1 MAKKVK
7 DPNEFEPIVV
17 NACLMEPNTVY
28 EVVAKEPN
36 LNAPPI
42 YQELGSTK
50 ERMPGVSNSI
60 SLTQSDSGFFLNST
74 IFNKTDFKSDW
85 VKREQMA
92 KKYYEI
98 FAEPLRMYISE
109 IERIQIPTDDE
120 FFDKNYKNGQFSV
133 NIGESI
139 QFNTANPIERFKL
152 YIAIA
157 EGELCMKGKR
167 TEEEKEMGL
176 KDEQDMFHQ
185 DAQYAYI
192 SITERKSKQ
201 EKQSE
206 IEMEAS
212 YQFGDLLRKDKD
224 SLLSILSYINIP
236 VKKDT
241 PKSELNT
248 FFKTKIEPFK
258 LKLKEFVEMI
268 EKYNSNPEELKLEFD
283 IIDKIKSKKGKEI
296 LLKQGSSYY
305 YNDTVLGSNVKSIAS
320 TFMKPENKELLT
332 NFLENF

>member
-17 NACLMEPNTVY
+17 NGCLIEPNTVY

-224 SLLSILSYINIP
+224 SLLSILSYIN
-236 VKKDT
+236 K
-241 PKSELNT
+241 LNNPNLLY
-248 FFKTKIEPFK
+248 FKFIY
-258 LKLKEFVEMI
+258 L
-268 EKYNSNPEELKLEFD
+268 
-283 IIDKIKSKKGKEI
+283 
-296 LLKQGSSYY
+296 SS
-305 YNDTVLGSNVKSIAS
+305 I
-320 TFMKPENKELLT
+320 
-332 NFLENF
+332 

>member
-1 MAKKVK
+1 MSRAF
-7 DPNEFEPIVV
+7 NSGSIIQ
-17 NACLMEPNTVY
+17 
-28 EVVAKEPN
+28 N
-36 LNAPPI
+36 LNI
-42 YQELGSTK
+42 LNNILCS
-50 ERMPGVSNSI
+50 
-60 SLTQSDSGFFLNST
+60 QSDSGFFLNST

-176 KDEQDMFHQ
+176 KDEHDMFHQ

-258 LKLKEFVEMI
+258 LKLKEFVEII
-268 EKYNSNPEELKLEFD
+268 EKYNSNPDELKLEFD

>member
-17 NACLMEPNTVY
+17 NGCLIEPNTVY

-176 KDEQDMFHQ
+176 KDEHDMFHQ

-192 SITERKSKQ
+192 SITER
-201 EKQSE
+201 
-206 IEMEAS
+206 
-212 YQFGDLLRKDKD
+212 
-224 SLLSILSYINIP
+224 
-236 VKKDT
+236 
-241 PKSELNT
+241 
-248 FFKTKIEPFK
+248 
-258 LKLKEFVEMI
+258 
-268 EKYNSNPEELKLEFD
+268 
-283 IIDKIKSKKGKEI
+283 
-296 LLKQGSSYY
+296 
-305 YNDTVLGSNVKSIAS
+305 
-320 TFMKPENKELLT
+320 
-332 NFLENF
+332 